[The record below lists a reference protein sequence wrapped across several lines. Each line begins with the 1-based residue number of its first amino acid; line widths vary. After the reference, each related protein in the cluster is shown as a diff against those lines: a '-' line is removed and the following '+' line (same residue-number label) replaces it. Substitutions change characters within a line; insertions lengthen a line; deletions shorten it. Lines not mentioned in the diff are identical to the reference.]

1 MTVAYGA
8 AGSYRYATLPGGTPC
23 TNAVFGDPISGT
35 AKTCYLMGPPPS
47 FATWTTCAAENGACS
62 FSGTHEVA
70 YGANGQYFYG
80 SFNGGTPCTN
90 TVFGDPASGTAK
102 NCYYQ

>member
-1 MTVAYGA
+1 MTVAYGP

-23 TNAVFGDPISGT
+23 TNTVFGDPVSGT
-35 AKTCYLMGPPPS
+35 AKSCYLVGPPPS
-47 FATWTTCAAENGACS
+47 FATWTNCAAENGTCS

-80 SFNGGTPCTN
+80 SFNGGTPCAN
-90 TVFGDPASGTAK
+90 GVFGDPAAGTPK
-102 NCYYQ
+102 YCYYQ